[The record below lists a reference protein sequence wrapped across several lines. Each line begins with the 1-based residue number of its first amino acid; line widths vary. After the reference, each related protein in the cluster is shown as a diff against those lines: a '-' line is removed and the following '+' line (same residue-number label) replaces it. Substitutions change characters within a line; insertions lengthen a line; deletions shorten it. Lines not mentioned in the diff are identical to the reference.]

1 MSSQAAHPG
10 EPWGRPRPWVDRTGG
25 PSLPELD
32 MDRWHDDGLCRTG
45 PANWWLSDEPA
56 DTVPG
61 IEVCRDCP
69 VRRLCLASAL
79 VFGDQWTIYGG
90 TTPPQ
95 RRALTRRLRRGETLG
110 AVLADTL
117 NDTNAD
123 THGATQRS
131 SHARTDVGEV
141 A

>member
-1 MSSQAAHPG
+1 
-10 EPWGRPRPWVDRTGG
+10 
-25 PSLPELD
+25 
-32 MDRWHDDGLCRTG
+32 MDRWHDDGLCRNG
-45 PANWWLSDEPA
+45 PADWWLSDEPA
-56 DTVPG
+56 DTRPG
-61 IEVCRDCP
+61 IEVCQDCP

-95 RRALTRRLRRGETLG
+95 RRRLTRRLRHGDTLG

-117 NDTNAD
+117 SDTLTNTRHA
-123 THGATQRS
+123 S
-131 SHARTDVGEV
+131 PARTEVGEV

>member
-25 PSLPELD
+25 PTLPELD

-45 PANWWLSDEPA
+45 PADWWLSDEPA
-56 DTVPG
+56 DTVRG
-61 IEVCRDCP
+61 IEVCQDCP

-90 TTPPQ
+90 TTPPE
-95 RRALTRRLRRGETLG
+95 RRAMTRRLRRGDTLRT
-110 AVLADTL
+110 VLADTL
-117 NDTNAD
+117 RPSNA
-123 THGATQRS
+123 S
-131 SHARTDVGEV
+131 TDVGEV